1 MSQIRGHASGSDLT
15 GYGRAGRTPARNDVR
30 VMNMLISAIIASLII
45 LVILGVAVA
54 IEQADSRRSVDFD
67 IGKRIH
73 DRYLGAR
80 SLPL

>member
-1 MSQIRGHASGSDLT
+1 
-15 GYGRAGRTPARNDVR
+15 
-30 VMNMLISAIIASLII
+30 MNMLISAIIASLII